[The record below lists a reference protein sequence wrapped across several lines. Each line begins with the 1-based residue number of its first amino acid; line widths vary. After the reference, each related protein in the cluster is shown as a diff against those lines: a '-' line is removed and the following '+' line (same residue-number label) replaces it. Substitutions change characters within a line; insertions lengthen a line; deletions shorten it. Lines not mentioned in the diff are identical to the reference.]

1 MRRDGHSKKNFYGA
15 ALIAAILALACAAA
29 ARPALAEEIKIGVQ
43 KVVSVGAIYIAQE
56 KGYFAAEGLTAE
68 IVYFDAPEAIPAA
81 VVSGDL
87 DIGVGTFSAGFY
99 SLAGQGALRII
110 AANLR
115 EYPGFQAQVIV
126 ASKGA
131 YEAGLNSFDALPGHS
146 VAVAQIGG
154 PGHYT
159 LSLLAA
165 KHHFDLKSLR
175 ILPLQTNPNA
185 ASAVIGGRA
194 DAAAIPT
201 SAIKP
206 AIQSGDVKV
215 IGWVGDEV
223 PWQLGAVFATAKT
236 ADTRGDMLERFLR
249 AFRKGIHEFHD
260 AFADEN
266 DKRRDGPTAPDVIAI
281 ISKYSGQTPAQ
292 VQLSIIS
299 FDREARLDV
308 KDVLRQ
314 IAWYKSE
321 GLLKGEIDGDTII
334 DKRYVI
340 PLPQP

>member
-1 MRRDGHSKKNFYGA
+1 MPTHISRKFRLA
-15 ALIAAILALACAAA
+15 ASLLAVISAGCVAAPRATF
-29 ARPALAEEIKIGVQ
+29 AENIRIGVQ

-56 KGYFAAEGLTAE
+56 KGYFTAEGLTAE
-68 IVYFDAPEAIPAA
+68 IAYFDAPEAIPAA

-87 DIGVGTFSAGFY
+87 DVGVGTFSAGFY

-115 EYPGFQAQVIV
+115 EYPGFQAQVLV

-131 YEAGLNSFDALPGHS
+131 YAAGLNSFDVLPGHS

-165 KHHFDLKSLR
+165 KHHFDLKSVQ

-194 DAAAIPT
+194 DAALIPT

-206 AIQSGDVKV
+206 AIQAGDVKV
-215 IGWVGDEV
+215 IGWVGDDV

-236 ADTRGDMLERFLR
+236 ADTRRDMVERFLR

-266 DKRRDGPTAPDVIAI
+266 EKRRDGPTAPEVIAV

-321 GLLKGEIDGDTII
+321 GLLKGEIDGDAII

>member
-1 MRRDGHSKKNFYGA
+1 MTALRIRRIAVVAIGVLA
-15 ALIAAILALACAAA
+15 AGVLAAHGV
-29 ARPALAEEIKIGVQ
+29 RAEAIKIGVQ

-56 KGYFAAEGLTAE
+56 KGYFAAEGLDAT

-87 DIGVGTFSAGFY
+87 DVGVGTFSAGFY
-99 SLAGQGALRII
+99 SLAGRGALRII

-115 EYPGFQAQVIV
+115 EYPGFQGQVV
-126 ASKGA
+126 TASNAA
-131 YEAGLNSFDALPGHS
+131 YEAGLKSFDALAGHS

-165 KHHFDLKSLR
+165 KHGFDLASLR

-194 DAAAIPT
+194 DAALTPT

-206 AIQSGDVKV
+206 AIQSGAVKV
-215 IGWVGDEV
+215 VGWVGDEV

-236 ADTRGDMLERFLR
+236 ADDRRDLVERFLR
-249 AFRKGIHEFHD
+249 AFRKGVHEFHD
-260 AFADEN
+260 AFSDEN
-266 DKRRDGPTAPDVIAI
+266 DKRRDGPTAPEVVSIV
-281 ISKYSGQTPAQ
+281 SKYSGQTEEQ
-292 VQLSIIS
+292 VKLSIVS

-314 IAWYKSE
+314 IAWYKSQ
-321 GLLKGEIDGDTII
+321 GFLKGEIDGDAII
-334 DKRYVI
+334 DKHYVI
-340 PLPQP
+340 ALPER

>member
-1 MRRDGHSKKNFYGA
+1 MASHRSPRRTR
-15 ALIAAILALACAAA
+15 LIAVLILLAAVILTRSSAS
-29 ARPALAEEIKIGVQ
+29 AEAIKIGVQ

-56 KGYFAAEGLTAE
+56 KGYFTAEGLATE

-81 VVSGDL
+81 VVSSDL

-99 SLAGQGALRII
+99 SLAGRGALRIV

-115 EYPGFQAQVIV
+115 EYPGFQAQVVV

-131 YEAGLNSFDALPGHS
+131 YEAGLKSFDALPGHT

-165 KHHFDLKSLR
+165 KHHFDLASVQ

-194 DAAAIPT
+194 DAALIPT

-215 IGWVGDEV
+215 LGWVGDDV
-223 PWQLGAVFATAKT
+223 PWQLGAVFTTAKT
-236 ADTRGDMLERFLR
+236 ADTRRDLVERFLR
-249 AFRKGIHEFHD
+249 AFRKGIREFHD

-266 DKRRDGPTAPDVIAI
+266 EKRRDGPTAPEVISI
-281 ISKYSGQTPAQ
+281 VSKYSGQTQEQ
-292 VQLSIIS
+292 VKLSIIS

-308 KDVLRQ
+308 VDVLRQ
-314 IAWYKSE
+314 IAWYKSQ
-321 GLLKGEIDGDTII
+321 GLLKGEIDGDAII

-340 PLPQP
+340 PLPQQ